1 MKKRIRKTGEIV
13 DVIVYSNSYGSIRD
27 DMDCVSYIDS
37 KGTEHH
43 DERGLNLSWDFEDVE
58 ENLTKQIDWEQV
70 RTDAAIAAMNGILGD
85 TELQSLA
92 FEGRTDKNIRQVPVY
107 ISEMAVAF
115 ADALIAELKKGGK
128 DA

>member
-13 DVIVYSNSYGSIRD
+13 EVIAYCAPLNEIRAD
-27 DMDCVSYIDS
+27 GDWVSYIDS
-37 KGTEHH
+37 GGF
-43 DERGLNLSWDFEDVE
+43 ERPCCTGLNIYWDFEDVE
-58 ENLTKQIDWEQV
+58 EPSKDIDWEQV